1 MNLKNKAIQGQF
13 IGSKMASIETQL
25 LEMQPGESKTIK
37 QKTVLRYGDDYYIE
51 SKEYTLDGAIRLISK
66 NKSKGFPYSSVA
78 FLLVKPPS
86 KILGHFNI
94 KNKLEHKELLEKA
107 KLKKALVYY
116 ADVIVKDGRYA
127 ASQPW
132 VVDFDSVKEL
142 FNPVEEYK
150 PDSGIKEG
158 KPTKYDPSLQVEE
171 EEVEE
176 EEEEVV
182 PVSDKLTCPYCGK
195 EMNST
200 AGRTLHVKGKHPDM
214 YEEYKKRT

>member
-1 MNLKNKAIQGQF
+1 
-13 IGSKMASIETQL
+13 MASIETQL

-37 QKTVLRYGDDYYIE
+37 QKIVLRYDDDYYIE
-51 SKEYTLDGAIRLISK
+51 SKEYTLDSAIKFISK

-94 KNKLEHKELLEKA
+94 KNKQEHKELLEKA
-107 KLKKALVYY
+107 KQKQALVYY
-116 ADVIVKDGRYA
+116 ADVVVKDGRYT

-142 FNPVEEYK
+142 YDPVEEYK
-150 PDSGIKEG
+150 PVSGIKAG
-158 KPTKYDPSLQVEE
+158 KPAKYDPSLQIENEE
-171 EEVEE
+171 AKVEE
-176 EEEEVV
+176 EEEDEPIVL
-182 PVSDKLTCPYCGK
+182 VSDKLTCPYCGK

>member
-1 MNLKNKAIQGQF
+1 
-13 IGSKMASIETQL
+13 MASIETQL

-51 SKEYTLDGAIRLISK
+51 SKEYTLDSAIKFISK
-66 NKSKGFPYSSVA
+66 NKSKGFPYNSVA

-86 KILGHFNI
+86 QILGHFNI
-94 KNKLEHKELLEKA
+94 KNKQEHKVLLEKA
-107 KLKKALVYY
+107 KQKKALVYY
-116 ADVIVKDGRYA
+116 ADVVVKDGRYT

-142 FNPVEEYK
+142 YDPVEEYK
-150 PDSGIKEG
+150 PDSGIKAG
-158 KPTKYDPSLQVEE
+158 KPAKYDPSLQIENEEVDKEE
-171 EEVEE
+171 EDEHI
-176 EEEEVV
+176 